1 MSSVLNEWSAIAD
14 YHAAGLAQAHAKIA
28 ELSVAPAAAAP
39 QAQEQ
44 EKLLSRSAIHAL
56 VAKMASDDS
65 KKDKADW
72 NKLIKRGV
80 FENVQGILLDCY
92 SSLRAED
99 SNPDGWK
106 AARELGG
113 RDSVKWPQFTLR
125 VIQKLKDQR
134 AFNIGS
140 ENGLDDFEDTAGGC
154 DEITWDAAVEL
165 LEADAAAAVAVPAA
179 AAAAPAAAAAAP
191 AAPAPAASA
200 PTASAPTSAFGDVA
214 AWGFPQSSLSV

>member
-1 MSSVLNEWSAIAD
+1 MSSALNEWRAIAE

-28 ELSVAPAAAAP
+28 ELSAAAAPAAAAAAAP
-39 QAQEQ
+39 QEQ
-44 EKLLSRSAIHAL
+44 LLSRSAVHAL

-80 FENVQGILLDCY
+80 IENVQGILMDCY
-92 SSLRAED
+92 SSLRAKD

-113 RDSVKWPQFTLR
+113 RDTVKWQQFGLR
-125 VIQKLKDQR
+125 VIQKLYEQGC
-134 AFNIGS
+134 FGVGSS
-140 ENGLDDFEDTAGGC
+140 ENDGLDDFEDTAGGC
-154 DEITWDAAVEL
+154 DEITWDVAVEL
-165 LEADAAAAVAVPAA
+165 LEADADA
-179 AAAAPAAAAAAP
+179 
-191 AAPAPAASA
+191 AAPAPAPAPAASAPTASAPTASA

-214 AWGFPQSSLSV
+214 AWGFPQSALSV

>member
-1 MSSVLNEWSAIAD
+1 MSSIIEDWRAIAAF
-14 YHAAGLAQAHAKIA
+14 HTEGLAKAEAKIQ
-28 ELSVAPAAAAP
+28 ELTSAAPAPAAAAP
-39 QAQEQ
+39 QAEEQ
-44 EKLLSRSAIHAL
+44 LLSRSAVHAL

-80 FENVQGILLDCY
+80 IENIQGILLDCY
-92 SSLRAED
+92 SSLRAKD
-99 SNPDGWK
+99 SNPHGWK

-113 RDSVKWPQFTLR
+113 RDSVKWQQFGLR
-125 VIQKLKDQR
+125 VIQKLYEQR
-134 AFNIGS
+134 AFGVGSS
-140 ENGLDDFEDTAGGC
+140 ENDGLDDFEDTAGGC

-165 LEADAAAAVAVPAA
+165 LEAT
-179 AAAAPAAAAAAP
+179 AAAAP
-191 AAPAPAASA
+191 ASA

>member
-1 MSSVLNEWSAIAD
+1 MSSALNEWRAIAE

-28 ELSVAPAAAAP
+28 ELSAAPAAAAAP
-39 QAQEQ
+39 QAGEQ
-44 EKLLSRSAIHAL
+44 LLSRSAIHAL

-80 FENVQGILLDCY
+80 IENVQGILLDCY
-92 SSLRAED
+92 SPLRDKD

-113 RDSVKWPQFTLR
+113 RDSVKWQQFGLR
-125 VIQKLKDQR
+125 VIQMLKYQGS
-134 AFNIGS
+134 FGIGS
-140 ENGLDDFEDTAGGC
+140 EDGLNDFEDTAGGC
-154 DEITWDAAVEL
+154 DEITWDVAVEL
-165 LEADAAAAVAVPAA
+165 LEADAAAA
-179 AAAAPAAAAAAP
+179 APAP
-191 AAPAPAASA
+191 APAPAATA

-214 AWGFPQSSLSV
+214 AWGFPQSALSV

>member
-1 MSSVLNEWSAIAD
+1 MSSVLNEWRAIAD
-14 YHAAGLAQAHAKIA
+14 YHAAGLAEAHAKIA
-28 ELSVAPAAAAP
+28 ELSPAPAAAE
-39 QAQEQ
+39 EQ
-44 EKLLSRSAIHAL
+44 LLNLSAVHAL

-80 FENVQGILLDCY
+80 IENVQGILMDCY
-92 SSLRAED
+92 SSLRAKD

-113 RDSVKWPQFTLR
+113 RDTVKWQQFGLR
-125 VIQKLKDQR
+125 VIQKLYEQR
-134 AFNIGS
+134 AFGVGSS
-140 ENGLDDFEDTAGGC
+140 ENDGLDDFEDTAGGC

-165 LEADAAAAVAVPAA
+165 LEADAAAA
-179 AAAAPAAAAAAP
+179 
-191 AAPAPAASA
+191 AAPAPAPTASASA